1 MFSSSSATGRDVG
14 AAAVE
19 TDKAGTPRSRKGA
32 QTRARLLDAA
42 KQVFEEDGFLDARI
56 SDIAEH
62 AGLSHG
68 AFYHYFDSKEQ
79 VFREL
84 ALALD
89 EELGRGIALILD
101 RQFQGMP
108 QQRLTEA
115 LRLHLETYR
124 REAPLMRVI
133 EQMSRYDPEV
143 RAFRRARHEEYANL
157 MAEAIRQLQ
166 RRGLADPRL
175 DPVIAAAGL
184 GAMVSRFAEE
194 WFVYG
199 RPACDFDEGVDQF
212 VMLFLNAL
220 QLKPARAS

>member
-1 MFSSSSATGRDVG
+1 VG

-19 TDKAGTPRSRKGA
+19 TEKAGGPRSRKGA

-42 KQVFEEDGFLDARI
+42 KQVFEEHGFLDARI
-56 SDIAEH
+56 SDIAEQ

-101 RQFQGMP
+101 RQFQDMP
-108 QQRLTEA
+108 QERLTEA

-166 RRGLADPRL
+166 RRGLADARL

-220 QLKPARAS
+220 QLKQTPAF